1 MRNLVHEACRVV
13 LENTK
18 KEKRSFFF
26 LSFKNEDGNTL
37 TPRIPDCDYTRLDLE
52 DNTTNRV
59 CVSTRIAGSI
69 SGIAGNQ
76 DMTGAIFYVHEIV
89 SDNWVK
95 PTKDQVPDAHITDEY
110 WVLEPVKPKKLYK
123 IKVTKKIGEI
133 KYTLKNGYV
142 QVSCQFEYK
151 KIS

>member
-1 MRNLVHEACRVV
+1 
-13 LENTK
+13 
-18 KEKRSFFF
+18 
-26 LSFKNEDGNTL
+26 
-37 TPRIPDCDYTRLDLE
+37 
-52 DNTTNRV
+52 
-59 CVSTRIAGSI
+59 
-69 SGIAGNQ
+69 
-76 DMTGAIFYVHEIV
+76 MTGAIFYVHEIV

-110 WVLEPVKPKKLYK
+110 WVLESVKPKKLYK